1 MSSSVSE
8 AVAHTGKLV
17 VNIAENGHSCKIE
30 CDECTLVEAVQSFLE
45 SACGIPA
52 SDQLLLC
59 LDSKLEPHRTLS
71 AYKLPS
77 DERVVF
83 LFNRMRMRSQSPYV
97 EPVQVEI
104 IDIPDPP
111 LPSPSQ
117 NSLALDDAS
126 DPALKALPS
135 YERQFRYHF
144 DHGHAIYSRTQAKIE
159 MCERLLEELT
169 VQEKALAIASGNL
182 DNYYKRI
189 DQNYVDFMKSYSQ
202 QHCFHTNLLAT
213 FARDTEKLR
222 SIRVLPALQTANCKC
237 LLDFVKEENLQK
249 TWKDCSSLHKQF
261 QNKVSEFKLEYGE
274 LRNNAE
280 HILSDKASF
289 LIKDLE
295 SSIRGGQPIIAE
307 LKSIMQ
313 TLSEDVNTV
322 KKLVEDCLS
331 CQMSS
336 SLRPHDAVSALGP
349 MYDSHDQNHLP
360 RMQACEGAISSLLDF
375 CRDKKNEMNIFVH
388 SFLQKIAYSQYKI
401 KDIRYKFSL
410 FREALKRQDEQF
422 KQLKVVRG
430 IVPAYRA
437 CLAEVV
443 RRKEAIKI
451 YMSKA
456 GQLAEKLAM
465 GRNTEVRRREEFLRV
480 HSTFIPRDILASM
493 GLYDTPGTCD
503 INVAP
508 FDSNLLDID
517 LVYLERYAPESLL
530 GLFSKS
536 EKHGTL
542 KSSLSMS
549 DNSYRAV
556 EAEGVPGHLEKYD
569 YGEVLDELELV
580 GIAGTSKMEIENAM
594 LKAELASKVAL
605 ICSMSVE
612 LDYESLDESK
622 QDNLLKNVA
631 EKTSEALNLKD
642 EYGKHLQLML
652 KAKQKQ
658 CESYEKRI
666 QELEQR
672 LSNQHM
678 QGDDE
683 PSLTVS
689 TTKTDDNKPEVSGS
703 ESVHI
708 HRVVEEVLCAS
719 RTSKS
724 GILNEH
730 VDKSQEGSDEKI
742 TDSSSMLNS
751 QLDSLMLD
759 PHLEKGHLCD
769 KDKMAAPQSD
779 AETNITSSNMAVCMS
794 QLITPDLDGKRNGGL
809 LAELQNALADKSS
822 QLDDAKA
829 KIQASTDEISRLR
842 GDLDANQ
849 KLLDESQMNCAHL
862 ENCLHEAREEA
873 QTHLCAVN
881 RRTSDYNALRLTVVK
896 MCGRF
901 ARLRN
906 CISSIEVAAL
916 ADSLHALSQYLSSSP
931 SEAGDDS
938 ASEFCECIQTLAV
951 KVGLLSSQRAE
962 FLERSSKAEAAN
974 KQLKKELEE
983 KKELVNTLYVKLNL
997 EKQANKEKICLG
1009 RLEIHKLAA
1018 FVLNSSGHYEA
1029 VNHSCPYY
1037 FLSVESVALFTENAS
1052 QNQSYI
1058 IGQVVHIERRVVK
1071 PPPPTLEQADDSN
1084 DTPASSESGGN
1095 QSIVDQGSIPNPYG
1109 LPVGCEYFIV
1119 TIAMLPEAVLFPDL
1133 VAERCD
1139 GRDQV

>member
-97 EPVQVEI
+97 EPAQVEI

-144 DHGHAIYSRTQAKIE
+144 DRGHAIYSRTQAKIE
-159 MCERLLEELT
+159 ICERLLEELK

-189 DQNYVDFMKSYSQ
+189 DRNYVDFMKSYSQ
-202 QHCFHTNLLAT
+202 QHCYHTNLLAT
-213 FARDTEKLR
+213 FVRDTEKLR

-295 SSIRGGQPIIAE
+295 SSIRDGQPIIAE
-307 LKSIMQ
+307 QKSIMQ

-360 RMQACEGAISSLLDF
+360 RMQACEGEISSLLDF
-375 CRDKKNEMNIFVH
+375 CSDKKNEMNIFVH

-422 KQLKVVRG
+422 KPLKVVRG

-443 RRKEAIKI
+443 RRKEAMKI

-493 GLYDTPGTCD
+493 GLYDAPGTCD

-642 EYGKHLQLML
+642 EYGKHLQSML

-672 LSNQHM
+672 LSNHHM

-724 GILNEH
+724 GILNDH
-730 VDKSQEGSDEKI
+730 VDKSQGLDEKM

-759 PHLEKGHLCD
+759 LHLEKGHLCD
-769 KDKMAAPQSD
+769 KDKMAVPQSN
-779 AETNITSSNMAVCMS
+779 AETNIASSNMAVCMS
-794 QLITPDLDGKRNGGL
+794 QLITSDLDGKGNGGL

-849 KLLDESQMNCAHL
+849 KLLDESQ
-862 ENCLHEAREEA
+862 
-873 QTHLCAVN
+873 
-881 RRTSDYNALRLTVVK
+881 
-896 MCGRF
+896 
-901 ARLRN
+901 
-906 CISSIEVAAL
+906 
-916 ADSLHALSQYLSSSP
+916 
-931 SEAGDDS
+931 
-938 ASEFCECIQTLAV
+938 TLAI

-962 FLERSSKAEAAN
+962 FLERSTKAEAAN

-1009 RLEIHKLAA
+1009 RLEIHELAA

-1029 VNHSCPYY
+1029 INRSCPYY

-1052 QNQSYI
+1052 PNQSYI
-1058 IGQVVHIERRVVK
+1058 IGKVVHVERRVVK
-1071 PPPPTLEQADDSN
+1071 PPPPTLEQADDSS
-1084 DTPASSESGGN
+1084 DTLASSESGGN
-1095 QSIVDQGSIPNPYG
+1095 QSTVDQGSIPNPYG